1 MDIRMISLSKAQA
14 NIVNSP
20 IGSPIQILASA
31 GSGKT
36 RVLTER
42 IRFILENTKKDRV
55 IALTFTN
62 KAAEE
67 MQERLL
73 EVDDIEDRAWI
84 STVHSIAQRILEQYG
99 HILRRKTFKVYWV
112 VDRDTQKSS
121 YVKVEGKVI
130 FSYFLRH
137 VEYYNSGRNKKI
149 KPVVKITIHDQGK
162 GKFRAVLLLP
172 YVTENKEVLSCID
185 EDGNW
190 VAIIEKQR
198 SSNEVVQWIEDWSKM
213 HESTLPPD
221 AKALPFLIRKALLN
235 HGFTVEDVVDYPASW

>member
-1 MDIRMISLSKAQA
+1 
-14 NIVNSP
+14 V
-20 IGSPIQILASA
+20 A
-31 GSGKT
+31 GKPA
-36 RVLTER
+36 
-42 IRFILENTKKDRV
+42 FPKD
-55 IALTFTN
+55 
-62 KAAEE
+62 
-67 MQERLL
+67 L
-73 EVDDIEDRAWI
+73 EVDDEAKKKQLNKPFKQTKQLIKLALNDGWTQLEIGIACRVSQPMI
-84 STVHSIAQRILEQYG
+84 SSWKKGTAQAKEYQLLKLLEQYG

>member
-1 MDIRMISLSKAQA
+1 M
-14 NIVNSP
+14 
-20 IGSPIQILASA
+20 A
-31 GSGKT
+31 GKPA
-36 RVLTER
+36 
-42 IRFILENTKKDRV
+42 FPKD
-55 IALTFTN
+55 
-62 KAAEE
+62 
-67 MQERLL
+67 L
-73 EVDDIEDRAWI
+73 EVDDEVKKKQPNKPFKQTKQLIKLALNDGWTQVDIGKACRVTQPVI
-84 STVHSIAQRILEQYG
+84 SSWKKGSALAKEHQIQTLLEQYG

-112 VDRDTQKSS
+112 IDEDTQKSS

-149 KPVVKITIHDQGK
+149 KSVMKITIHDQGK

-190 VAIIEKQR
+190 VAIIEQQR

-235 HGFTVEDVVDYPASW
+235 HGFPVEDVVDYPASW